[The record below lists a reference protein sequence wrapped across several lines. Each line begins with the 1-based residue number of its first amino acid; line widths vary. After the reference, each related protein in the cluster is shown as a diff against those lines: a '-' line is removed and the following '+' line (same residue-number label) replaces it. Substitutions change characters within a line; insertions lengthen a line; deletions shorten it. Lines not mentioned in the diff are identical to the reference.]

1 MDEIHADAAALCRA
15 LELPRRCAVGIEVAY
30 RIIENPNEVR
40 ELFGIRWNNTL
51 GRCVRQ
57 NA

>member
-15 LELPRRCAVGIEVAY
+15 LELSRQCAADVDVEY

-40 ELFGIRWNNTL
+40 ELFANM
-51 GRCVRQ
+51 VY
-57 NA
+57 

>member
-1 MDEIHADAAALCRA
+1 MDDIHVDAAALCQA
-15 LELPRRCAVGIEVAY
+15 LELLRQCAADVEVEY

-51 GRCVRQ
+51 GRYVKQ